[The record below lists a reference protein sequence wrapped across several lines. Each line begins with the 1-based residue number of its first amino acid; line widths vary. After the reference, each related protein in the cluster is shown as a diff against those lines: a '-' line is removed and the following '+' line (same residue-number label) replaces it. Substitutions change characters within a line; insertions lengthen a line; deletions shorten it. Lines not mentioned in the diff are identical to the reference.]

1 MTNAKM
7 EQGGAANISPAEQQV
22 TLNKHKEA
30 TDKT

>member
-1 MTNAKM
+1 MQKWNRVV
-7 EQGGAANISPAEQQV
+7 QANISPAEHQL